1 MGGPERAGRCIEGPF
16 FWPHY
21 SLYPLGDSIRG
32 ILEAGTVSPGLATV
46 SPISTLF

>member
-32 ILEAGTVSPGLATV
+32 ILEADTVRSAPGVPPSAPL
-46 SPISTLF
+46 S